1 MITWAQVGLQDAAS
15 PVMEEL
21 VFFHDFTMV
30 VLVFIVRF
38 VGYIIGQLPR
48 SKWLDASLL
57 EGQAIECVWTLVP
70 ALILV
75 QVAIPSLLLLYL
87 LDESSRCGIRLKAL
101 GHQ

>member
-57 EGQAIECVWTLVP
+57 EGQAIECVWTL
-70 ALILV
+70 
-75 QVAIPSLLLLYL
+75 
-87 LDESSRCGIRLKAL
+87 DESSRCGIRLKAL